1 MGGRHT
7 FAYEAMNHTVPNS
20 EPDHEEPNQ
29 GLAHPLVMC
38 RQKREQSMTK
48 VACLFLC
55 MKCMKLMAK
64 YFFLADIL
72 LLEGYLRFVY
82 VHFSLGIHVL
92 SAGCLRLEL
101 SCIRVKKR

>member
-1 MGGRHT
+1 
-7 FAYEAMNHTVPNS
+7 
-20 EPDHEEPNQ
+20 
-29 GLAHPLVMC
+29 
-38 RQKREQSMTK
+38 
-48 VACLFLC
+48 

-64 YFFLADIL
+64 YFFLAEIL